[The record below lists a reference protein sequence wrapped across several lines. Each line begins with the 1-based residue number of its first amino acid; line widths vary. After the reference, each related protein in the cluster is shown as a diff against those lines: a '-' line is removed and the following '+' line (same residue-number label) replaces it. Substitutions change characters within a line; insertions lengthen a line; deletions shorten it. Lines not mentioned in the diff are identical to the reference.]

1 MKNGTVSIYAND
13 QKGEKKYEQYK
24 THIHLVKPN
33 PYCLR
38 EISAAAA
45 AI

>member
-1 MKNGTVSIYAND
+1 MKNGTVSIHAND
-13 QKGEKKYEQYK
+13 QKGEKKHKQYK
-24 THIHLVKPN
+24 KHIYLVKPN
-33 PYCLR
+33 PYCLC